1 MTKPFS
7 PQHHAAAHD
16 EIAHESRPIEFT
28 GSGGAYFRIWIVN
41 LLLSVLTLGI
51 YSAWAKVRRERYFL
65 NNTLLAGSPFEY
77 HADPMNILKGRL
89 LAATAIIVLSIAGEI
104 TPVLNLLATLVF
116 LAVLPWMVSRSMR
129 FRAHNTSWR
138 GLRFGF
144 TGTATE
150 AVRPWLLWPAAAGL
164 SLGLLV
170 PFMVRAQWHYLLRHL
185 RFGNTP
191 FSIDAP
197 IGPIYR
203 VLVISGLWFMALSIA
218 GATAI
223 GVSAYAA
230 MRGMPPDSEAWQA
243 MAGMGAIA
251 TFAWFVIAVSLIA
264 PWIQVRFANLRAS
277 LTSLAAHRFA
287 STQRVREYY
296 PIVVTNWLLTVLTL
310 GLFRPFAVTRVWRY
324 RVEHFAV
331 LAAGDLDT
339 FVADQATEAPVLG
352 SEAADLLDIDLGF

>member
-1 MTKPFS
+1 MPH
-7 PQHHAAAHD
+7 QVA
-16 EIAHESRPIEFT
+16 FT

-89 LAATAIIVLSIAGEI
+89 LAAAAIIVLSIVAEI
-104 TPVLNLLATLVF
+104 TPILNLFATLIF
-116 LAVLPWMVSRSMR
+116 LALLPWMVSRSMR

-144 TGTATE
+144 SGTATE
-150 AVRPWLLWPAAAGL
+150 ALRPWLLWPVAVGL
-164 SLGLLV
+164 SLGLLM
-170 PFMVRAQWHYLLRHL
+170 PFMIRAQWHYLLRNL

-203 VLVISGLWFMALSIA
+203 VLIISGLWFIALAVA
-218 GATAI
+218 GAAAI
-223 GVSAYAA
+223 GFSAYAA
-230 MRGMPPDSEAWQA
+230 MRGMPSDSEAWQA

-251 TFAWFVIAVSLIA
+251 IFVWLAVAMSLIA
-264 PWIQVRFANLRAS
+264 PWIQVRFANLRAG
-277 LTSLAAHRFA
+277 LMQLGPHGFA
-287 STQRVREYY
+287 SSQRVREYY

-324 RVEHFAV
+324 RVEHFTV
-331 LAAGDLDT
+331 LAAGELDS
-339 FVADQATEAPVLG
+339 FVAEQSAEAPVVG